1 MKIICGVNGL
11 SEAGRLAPYVDE
23 LYFGVSFVENHRKWY
38 PRQNLRTL
46 GETAELVSLAHG
58 AGRKVF
64 FAANELYPRASFA
77 RDMRNIEKVLALG
90 PDGIIARDINL
101 LGRLKR
107 NGYNGEVCLSS
118 TAICFNSE
126 TLDFFSGLG
135 VFSVVLPQHLKAE
148 EWRRVLRERPG
159 TRFEVFFY
167 PDCYCPNMDGLCVYH
182 DVNKTP
188 EPRNCWKPYFLEGK
202 KEFMRK
208 PPIRERYLEFYRM
221 ARLGA
226 ERVKIARD
234 AGVGEK
240 VRTAT
245 FVRELADRIDKGTGP
260 SEFLRSV
267 ETDIWNGRK
276 S

>member
-11 SEAGRLAPYVDE
+11 SEARRLAPYADE
-23 LYFGVSFVENHRKWY
+23 FYFGVSFVENHRKWY
-38 PRQNLRTL
+38 SWQSLKTL
-46 GETAELVSLAHG
+46 GEAAELVSFARG

-77 RDMRNIEKVLALG
+77 KDLKNIEKVLALG
-90 PDGIIARDINL
+90 PDGVIARDINL
-101 LGRLKR
+101 LGRLKKS
-107 NGYNGEVCLSS
+107 GYGGEVSLSS
-118 TAICFNSE
+118 TAICFNSR
-126 TLDFFSGLG
+126 TLDLFSGLG
-135 VFSVVLPQHLKAE
+135 VSSVVLPQHLKAE

-188 EPRNCWKPYFLEGK
+188 EPRNCWKPYFIDGK

-208 PPIRERYLEFYRM
+208 PPIRERYLEFYGM

-234 AGVGEK
+234 AGVGER
-240 VRTAT
+240 VRTAV
-245 FVRELADRIDKGTGP
+245 FLRKLLDRIETGISP
-260 SEFLRSV
+260 AEFLKNV
-267 ETDIWNGRK
+267 ETDIWSGRK
-276 S
+276 F